1 MADANSMLIAGRSG
15 NGTPLYECVC
25 PDCGAVR
32 LQDKRKL
39 GKPCHPCAMKRRATH
54 GLSNHWLYRVWAG
67 AKARC
72 TIPSASNFAYY
83 GGRGIRMCA
92 EWLDNP
98 QSFIEW
104 AESHGAKRGLEID
117 RIDSDGDYSP
127 DNCRF
132 ISHEKNSRN
141 RRNRGVT
148 DQEVKAI
155 KAALSAGV
163 SCRKVARDVGVHH
176 MIVWHIAHGNT
187 WKDC

>member
-1 MADANSMLIAGRSG
+1 
-15 NGTPLYECVC
+15 
-25 PDCGAVR
+25 
-32 LQDKRKL
+32 
-39 GKPCHPCAMKRRATH
+39 
-54 GLSNHWLYRVWAG
+54 
-67 AKARC
+67 
-72 TIPSASNFAYY
+72 
-83 GGRGIRMCA
+83 MCA